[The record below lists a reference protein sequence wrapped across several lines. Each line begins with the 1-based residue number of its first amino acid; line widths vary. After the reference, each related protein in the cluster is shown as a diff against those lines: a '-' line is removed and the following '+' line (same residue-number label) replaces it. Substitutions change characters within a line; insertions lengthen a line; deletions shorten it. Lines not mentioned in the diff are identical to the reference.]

1 MPPKATEVQGPIR
14 MTSHGRVRNAAQ
26 PNSTTNPRLPNPHN
40 VKSGVTNIICPAKT
54 ALVGI
59 RRIRYQVSDLQSLR
73 RTHPPP
79 AAMDHIPPPPRRG
92 LTLVFTVGLATGS
105 AGDGRGA
112 AVRLAAS
119 TTCNVVC
126 GCGGWSRR
134 KKKISRA
141 GSIFCGRFLTRELQ
155 RKNHRVSVKP

>member
-26 PNSTTNPRLPNPHN
+26 PNSTTNPRLPNPQH

-59 RRIRYQVSDLQSLR
+59 RRIWYQVSDLQSLR

-92 LTLVFTVGLATGS
+92 LTLVLTVGLATGS

-126 GCGGWSRR
+126 VVVGGRGEKKRSVGRSRFFV
-134 KKKISRA
+134 A
-141 GSIFCGRFLTRELQ
+141 DF
-155 RKNHRVSVKP
+155 